1 MRNTGGFMLKDIKC
15 AIFDLDGTLIDSM
28 WLWEKVDI
36 DFLSK
41 RGFSLPS
48 DLKECIEHLSF
59 IDTAKYFKE
68 RFMLSQ
74 SIDEIMDE
82 WNYMAYEQY
91 ANNILLKP
99 GAKEYLHS
107 LKLKGI
113 KIALA
118 TSNSVPLLEAVLKN
132 NEIYSYFDV
141 VTTTNEVQR
150 GKNFPDIYLLSAE
163 KLGVKPDECIV
174 FEDILPAVLGAK
186 AAGMKVVGVHDFYS
200 EYQRNEIVA
209 SADYYIYKYEDI
221 NEAG

>member
-1 MRNTGGFMLKDIKC
+1 MLKDIKA

-36 DFLSK
+36 DFLK
-41 RGFSLPS
+41 LRGYELPI
-48 DLKECIEHLSF
+48 DLKENIEHLSF

-68 RFMLSQ
+68 RFNLPEN
-74 SIDEIMDE
+74 IEDIMDE
-82 WNYMAYEQY
+82 WNSMAFKEY
-91 ANNILLKP
+91 ANNVSLKP
-99 GAKEYLHS
+99 GAKEYLHN

-113 KIALA
+113 KLALA

-132 NEIYSYFDV
+132 NGVYEYFDV
-141 VTTTNEVQR
+141 ITTTNEVNR

-163 KLGVKPDECIV
+163 KLQVKPTECIV

-186 AAGMKVVGVHDFYS
+186 MAGMKVVAVHDLYS
-200 EYQRNEIVA
+200 EYQKKDIMA

-221 NEAG
+221 SIAG

>member
-1 MRNTGGFMLKDIKC
+1 MLKDIKG

-41 RGFSLPS
+41 RGFKLPV
-48 DLKECIEHLSF
+48 DLKENIEHLSF
-59 IDTAKYFKE
+59 IDTARYFKE
-68 RFMLSQ
+68 RFKLSHT
-74 SIDEIMDE
+74 IEEIMDE
-82 WNYMAYEQY
+82 WNLMAYKQY

-99 GAKEYLHS
+99 GAKNYLHA

-118 TSNSVPLLEAVLKN
+118 TSNSLPLLEAVLKN
-132 NEIYSYFDV
+132 NNVYSYFDV
-141 VTTTNEVQR
+141 ITTTNEVKR
-150 GKNFPDIYLLSAE
+150 GKNYPDIYFLSAE
-163 KLGVKPDECIV
+163 KLGIKPEECIV

-186 AAGMKVVGVHDFYS
+186 AAGMKVVAVHDLYS
-200 EYQRNEIVA
+200 EYQRNDIIA
-209 SADYYIYKYEDI
+209 TADYYIYKYDDI